1 MTRTLIVE
9 PEAEVEIAEA
19 ASWYE
24 ARSPGRGLEFLRA
37 VEGSLEVVQRNPYEY
52 QATYRDV
59 RRAPVKRFPYGL
71 MYVATEQEIV
81 VVACIHGRRNPSRWK
96 GRVP

>member
-1 MTRTLIVE
+1 MTRALIVE

-24 ARSPGRGLEFLRA
+24 TRSPGLGLEFLRA
-37 VEGSLEVVQRNPYEY
+37 VELSLGVIQRNPYEH
-52 QATYRDV
+52 QAVFRDV
-59 RRAPVKRFPYGL
+59 RRAAVKRFPYGL
-71 MYVATEQEIV
+71 MYAATEQEVI
-81 VVACIHGRRNPSRWK
+81 VVACIHGRRNPNRWK

>member
-1 MTRTLIVE
+1 MTRSLIVE

-19 ASWYE
+19 AGWYE
-24 ARSPGRGLEFLRA
+24 ARSPGRGLLRA

-52 QATYRDV
+52 QAAYRDV

>member
-37 VEGSLEVVQRNPYEY
+37 VEGSLEVVQRNHMSTKPHIGMSVE
-52 QATYRDV
+52 
-59 RRAPVKRFPYGL
+59 RR
-71 MYVATEQEIV
+71 
-81 VVACIHGRRNPSRWK
+81 
-96 GRVP
+96 